1 MDPPG
6 LDPSLDQEWIAMDYN
21 PTLGDALMVWQD
33 KGHATDL
40 GLVGVWGRVW
50 TGLLFADGF
59 ESGNTSEWSAVV
71 P

>member
-1 MDPPG
+1 
-6 LDPSLDQEWIAMDYN
+6 MDYN

-33 KGHATDL
+33 KGYATDL

-59 ESGNTSEWSAVV
+59 ESGNTSEWSAAV

>member
-6 LDPSLDQEWIAMDYN
+6 LDPSTSQEWIAMAYN
-21 PTLGDALMVWQD
+21 PTLGDSLMVWQD
-33 KGHATDL
+33 QGHATDL
-40 GLVGVWGRVW
+40 GLSGVWGRVW

-59 ESGNTSEWSAVV
+59 ELGNTSMWSATV

>member
-6 LDPSLDQEWIAMDYN
+6 LDPSSDQEWIAMAYN

-33 KGHATDL
+33 YGHATDL
-40 GLVGVWGRVW
+40 GLEGIWGRVW
-50 TGLLFADGF
+50 TGLLFTDGF
-59 ESGNTSEWSAVV
+59 ESGNTSEWSTSV